1 VNLYHSFGHAV
12 LSWPDRPAIF
22 FGKRPHATF
31 AQLDDRA
38 RRLAGGLARLGL
50 ERGDRVA
57 IVMGNR
63 PEYTEIMLA
72 TWAAG
77 LCLVP
82 INAKLHEREFA
93 YVLDNCGAKACFT
106 SAELVE
112 ALSRCARG
120 TGGQCEIVDVDGPDY
135 RRLFTSDPIE
145 VVDVSPE
152 ELGWLF
158 YTSGTTGRPKGAMLS
173 HRNLWLMTLSYVI
186 DAGPFDTQTR
196 TLMVAPQSHASGLL
210 LMAYMTRG
218 GAAVV
223 PESGGFDPAEMIPL
237 INHFGSA
244 SFFAAPT
251 MVKRFVEAPEIGS
264 LDVSKLDTI
273 VYGGGP
279 MYVADTRRALDV
291 LGPRLWQIYG
301 QGETPCTITYL
312 SKEKHGESDHPRFL
326 DRLASVGLQR
336 TGVQM
341 RVVDE
346 ALRPVPPGE
355 VGEIIVR
362 GDTVM
367 SGYWNNPEAS
377 AQSLRDGWLL
387 TGDLGF
393 LDVDGYL
400 TLKDRSKDLVISG
413 GSNIYPRE
421 IEEILLTHPGVREA
435 AVIGAPHP
443 EWGEVPVAFIVGFPG
458 RVPSTEELDKVC
470 LDNIARFKR
479 PKRYV
484 FVDELPKNN
493 YGKILKTELRQRLA
507 KDSDAELGASR

>member
-12 LSWPDRPAIF
+12 LSWPNHPAIF
-22 FGKRPHATF
+22 VGKRLYATF
-31 AQLDDRA
+31 AQLHDRA
-38 RRLAGGLARLGL
+38 CRLAGGLVRLGL
-50 ERGDRVA
+50 KRGDRVA
-57 IVMGNR
+57 IVMSNR
-63 PEYTEIMLA
+63 PEYTEVMLA

-93 YVLDNCGAKACFT
+93 YVLDNCGAAVCFT
-106 SAELVE
+106 GDALAEVLARSVQATGERCRVISADDALYKEL
-112 ALSRCARG
+112 CAA
-120 TGGQCEIVDVDGPDY
+120 E
-135 RRLFTSDPIE
+135 PIE

-186 DAGPFDTQTR
+186 DAGPFDTRTR
-196 TLMVAPQSHASGLL
+196 TLLVAPQSHASGLL

-251 MVKRFVEAPEIGS
+251 MVKRFVDAPEIGS

-279 MYVADTRRALDV
+279 MYVADTRRALDA

-312 SKEKHGESDHPRFL
+312 SKEKHGESDHPRFPE
-326 DRLASVGLQR
+326 RLASVGLPR
-336 TGVQM
+336 TGITM

-346 ALRPVPPGE
+346 KLRPVPPGV
-355 VGEIIVR
+355 VGEIIVY

-377 AQSLRDGWLL
+377 RQALRNGWLL

-393 LDVDGYL
+393 LDEDGYL

-421 IEEILLTHPGVREA
+421 IEEVLQTHPGVREA

-458 RVPSTEELDKVC
+458 RAPSVEELEKLC

-479 PKRYV
+479 PKRYL

-493 YGKILKTELRQRLA
+493 YGKILKTELRERIA
-507 KDSDAELGASR
+507 KEHAVEGTSSR